1 MTTRKIHPVPI
12 EEFVLLRLM
21 MVWVFID
28 NLEQNYEDL
37 SVGRTVS
44 TEGVEEM
51 LGLCL
56 EFEIAQRLVG
66 LSSGKH
72 QKTSTNSIP

>member
-44 TEGVEEM
+44 TEGVE
-51 LGLCL
+51 GG
-56 EFEIAQRLVG
+56 VG
-66 LSSGKH
+66 VVFG
-72 QKTSTNSIP
+72 I

>member
-1 MTTRKIHPVPI
+1 MKICQWEGQLVRKGWREV
-12 EEFVLLRLM
+12 
-21 MVWVFID
+21 
-28 NLEQNYEDL
+28 
-37 SVGRTVS
+37 
-44 TEGVEEM
+44 

-72 QKTSTNSIP
+72 QKTFIQIRFPKIFNMVVLKEVWVLDC